1 MKRTAVLILTV
12 FLLCPSLLADDTKD
26 KAEKLLDKLQRKP
39 FHRELV
45 CEELVKLGEKAI
57 PTVTTAAK
65 KSDAAVGRA
74 ASCSIAAIKWKI
86 NVRCFF
92 SEGSDL
98 DRLMRFSCYEASAE
112 MQKNIDTLRESGKLD
127 SLVGIVQSHDPATA
141 LTALKAI
148 EKMGREAE
156 AAGSLLDSVNTQ
168 DWPYAG
174 ALLARAPEKVFEMV
188 LKKLRSRAESD
199 RLAALTALGMAPPE
213 SALTVMLKALEY
225 KSSHVRGK
233 AAVALGVLGDKRA
246 VEPLV
251 KLLKEDK
258 DHKVRAQAAWALG
271 ILKDA
276 GKAAE
281 TLVASLKDSKVQSRS
296 IESLA
301 VIGGKAALEGLATFA
316 KDEKQDMYQRKS
328 ALQAIGQIG
337 GKEALETLKPLF
349 GNKEEP
355 YSALPQVLARIGKDA
370 LDFLKTALEEAGD
383 EDVDVI
389 RQCQLALGAMRV
401 EAVPLLLDLLESKR
415 IRLRLI
421 GRTLLRALTS
431 KDFEYDRK
439 QWEKYLEENTLK

>member
-1 MKRTAVLILTV
+1 MKRLLIALAVSVICSSLYADEKTAEV
-12 FLLCPSLLADDTKD
+12 
-26 KAEKLLDKLQRKP
+26 EKLLDKLQRKP

-57 PTVTTAAK
+57 PAITSSAK
-65 KSDAAVGRA
+65 KHDAAVGRA

-98 DRLMRFSCYEASAE
+98 DRLMRFSRYEVSAE
-112 MQKNIDTLRESGKLD
+112 MQKNIDTLRESGKLG

-141 LTALKAI
+141 LAALKAI
-148 EKMGREAE
+148 EKMSKEAE
-156 AAGSLLDSVNTQ
+156 AAGSLLDSVNMQ

-174 ALLARAPEKVFEMV
+174 ALLARAPEKVLEAV

-199 RLAALTALGMAPPE
+199 RLAALTAMGMAPPE
-213 SALTVMLKALEY
+213 SALSTLLKALEY
-225 KSSHVRGK
+225 KSSHVRAK
-233 AAVALGVLGDKRA
+233 TVVALGVLGNKHA
-246 VEPLV
+246 VEPLM
-251 KLLKEDK
+251 KILKEDK

-281 TLVASLKDSKVQSRS
+281 ALVASLKDSKVRSRA

-301 VIGGKAALEGLATFA
+301 VIGSKAALEGLATFA

-337 GKEALETLKPLF
+337 GKEALQVLKPLF
-349 GNKEEP
+349 GKKEEP
-355 YSALPQVLARIGKDA
+355 YSALPQVLARLGKDA
-370 LDFLKTALEEAGD
+370 LNFLKTALEGVGD
-383 EDVDVI
+383 EDVETI
-389 RQCQLALGAMRV
+389 RQCQLALGAMRA

-439 QWEKYLEENTLK
+439 QWEKYLKENPPK